1 MKKNRVLLKKKKQAG
16 SDLVFWKGLLDD
28 ERLKL
33 ILERSIGIGLGIK

>member
-1 MKKNRVLLKKKKQAG
+1 MKKNRVLLKKKKNNRLAQT
-16 SDLVFWKGLLDD
+16 VFWKDD